1 MFNFFKKFK
10 PVSDADGDG
19 KAAKEKTAS
28 SLATPARRRDD
39 KAKDKSSS
47 QEREVGVSS
56 FDTKKTDLAASV
68 GAKKKDSEWKFGEAK
83 EPVSIQ
89 QYCKK
94 TGPVTFKADETRKE
108 KPHLQNTSRASVMGN
123 TTATMTSLDEGGE
136 IGKSRDLAKCPAT
149 YTNTEHK
156 EKHQYEAAEAAATAD
171 RRNLLMS
178 RATPADLTMVIKTQV
193 EEQLTEENELT
204 QKMPESEPSPGPDEN
219 FTTSE
224 KQMERLEH
232 EKRNLVSQEARFQE
246 QLAELTAQL
255 TARDNESNKLRYQ
268 MEDLQRDVLIKSC
281 GMDRLQAELAAAH
294 KESECVRRR
303 MRQLEEDLGTFKEK
317 NRELEDELQKKAEE
331 MHSSSNNSGS
341 DSDNDSDSERVAEL
355 ESKVN
360 EMEEKVQQLQSQLEE
375 VRSERD
381 KLEQTRVEMEA
392 DREEEIKIIERALEE
407 ALEEKALI
415 LARFEQ
421 DFEKLRTV
429 NTDREQQLLDD
440 FEWKLRE
447 VEQAC
452 KRRLEEKDKAAE
464 ERLKEGKKELELKL
478 KLAEQQLQELPQLK
492 TYEAEVIQLRGLTI
506 EQQRSLR
513 VTTRQTEQ
521 LQVSERLLK
530 EEVTRLRGQLD
541 KEKSHGIC
549 MQSLHEKK
557 MADNE
562 KKFEIRL
569 DQQKSEITAQWEDR
583 LRQECSRLKSELD
596 QLHSEEKHLA
606 VESVKVQKEQEM
618 RTAKQNWERRLQE
631 CLKEISTL
639 KDRLTEKDT
648 YYHGELEKAQTNAD
662 RDIFDLRRKLDKLD
676 LSYQDQLEKLTEKY
690 EKEIDIQW
698 ERLMNE
704 KEKAV
709 ADLEEKHQTQ
719 VELIKAELEKTTKN
733 SISRENEQL
742 LEVIANLKKQLQG
755 QTAVISDL
763 QGNVDL
769 LQGGMQVL
777 NQEISTQNVELQ
789 RIQTQTTHKLRERE
803 AQLEVEQQRKV
814 AELKDQF
821 AAESKQWQEQMK
833 ALKDQSQQKLN
844 YLAKLVQESEEK
856 YKNRESHKEDTDLIA
871 HLKQALEEREHEIA
885 CLTEEKRFYQ
895 LELMNHEST
904 YNHLFSVQPITGVMD
919 PLHHHRKKGLKSPS
933 RQHQLHPPK
942 AQRWQVTASSVPALC
957 THSNT
962 SHRKDFI
969 VQKSKSLEPSMIH
982 IKQDLHG
989 KVAETSKPVCKDKSH
1004 QVMSP
1009 LDHVSNLVSTTENS
1023 TVETCGLQSIE
1034 TTSNFNSV
1042 PDQIVCS
1049 GTSESLKSD
1058 KLRSV
1063 QGNSDQI
1070 MADLSSITNCES
1082 AVSQD
1087 CPLTFNAVDVPDSRM
1102 SILLQSHKSAE
1113 RSKISNSE
1121 IRSKSVE
1128 TAANEVR
1135 SIIIGSVSTPTLQ

>member
-1 MFNFFKKFK
+1 
-10 PVSDADGDG
+10 
-19 KAAKEKTAS
+19 
-28 SLATPARRRDD
+28 
-39 KAKDKSSS
+39 
-47 QEREVGVSS
+47 
-56 FDTKKTDLAASV
+56 
-68 GAKKKDSEWKFGEAK
+68 
-83 EPVSIQ
+83 
-89 QYCKK
+89 
-94 TGPVTFKADETRKE
+94 
-108 KPHLQNTSRASVMGN
+108 
-123 TTATMTSLDEGGE
+123 
-136 IGKSRDLAKCPAT
+136 
-149 YTNTEHK
+149 
-156 EKHQYEAAEAAATAD
+156 
-171 RRNLLMS
+171 
-178 RATPADLTMVIKTQV
+178 
-193 EEQLTEENELT
+193 
-204 QKMPESEPSPGPDEN
+204 
-219 FTTSE
+219 
-224 KQMERLEH
+224 
-232 EKRNLVSQEARFQE
+232 
-246 QLAELTAQL
+246 
-255 TARDNESNKLRYQ
+255 
-268 MEDLQRDVLIKSC
+268 
-281 GMDRLQAELAAAH
+281 
-294 KESECVRRR
+294 
-303 MRQLEEDLGTFKEK
+303 
-317 NRELEDELQKKAEE
+317 
-331 MHSSSNNSGS
+331 
-341 DSDNDSDSERVAEL
+341 
-355 ESKVN
+355 
-360 EMEEKVQQLQSQLEE
+360 
-375 VRSERD
+375 
-381 KLEQTRVEMEA
+381 MEA

-733 SISRENEQL
+733 SISRENEL